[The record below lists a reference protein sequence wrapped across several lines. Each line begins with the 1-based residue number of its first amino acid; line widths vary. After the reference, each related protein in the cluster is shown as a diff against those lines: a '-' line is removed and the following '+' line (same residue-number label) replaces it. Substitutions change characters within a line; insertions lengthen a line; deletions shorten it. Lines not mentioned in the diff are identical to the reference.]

1 MMWGYLVLVLAS
13 VSAAS
18 SESDSEIYDV
28 KVRAAVHIEPLTPVV
43 LARYVAV
50 CECDPTTD
58 NPQIFTKFHMAFS

>member
-50 CECDPTTD
+50 CECV
-58 NPQIFTKFHMAFS
+58 S